1 MLCLLAGSPGQ
12 WGVVV
17 SFEPRWAI
25 FAGVIVV
32 VPVVAM
38 WVMRVPAESPQ
49 QREAVAFEPAQPSP
63 LQSPLS
69 DADIIRIADAEQA
82 LRHADQALKA
92 AHYAYSEPELPD
104 RKQVWSAVSDGS
116 EVPPLELNP
125 QITHAEVIRLPEADL
140 LEKNPGD
147 RLSIPLLEG
156 RSLAVTVEEARRL
169 PNGDYSW
176 RGYVEGEDDD
186 FPVIFT
192 VGKNSAFATITSWE
206 GSYTME
212 SVGGVGYLYRNIVDR
227 GEDAIATPDDV
238 SAKGEP
244 LHYN

>member
-1 MLCLLAGSPGQ
+1 ML
-12 WGVVV
+12 
-17 SFEPRWAI
+17 
-25 FAGVIVV
+25 
-32 VPVVAM
+32 
-38 WVMRVPAESPQ
+38 VMRDPIDAPQ
-49 QREAVAFEPAQPSP
+49 QHEPVAFEPPLASP
-63 LQSPLS
+63 LQRPSS
-69 DADIIRIADAEQA
+69 DADLLRMADAERAMRQ
-82 LRHADQALKA
+82 ADQALKA
-92 AHYAYSEPELPD
+92 AHYAYSEPDLPD
-104 RKQVWSAVSDGS
+104 RKQVWTSVSDGS

-156 RSLAVTVEEARRL
+156 RSLAVTVEEASRL

-176 RGYVEGEDDD
+176 RGYVEGEEDD

-227 GEDAIATPDDV
+227 GEDAIAVPD
-238 SAKGEP
+238 GG
-244 LHYN
+244 L

>member
-1 MLCLLAGSPGQ
+1 MWC
-12 WGVVV
+12 
-17 SFEPRWAI
+17 EPRWAM
-25 FAGVIVV
+25 FAGVIVF
-32 VPVVAM
+32 VPLAATLMMSQPTPAPQLHALVA
-38 WVMRVPAESPQ
+38 V
-49 QREAVAFEPAQPSP
+49 EPALPVP
-63 LQSPLS
+63 LQRPMS
-69 DADIIRIADAEQA
+69 DADILRIADAEQA
-82 LRHADQALKA
+82 MRQADQALKA
-92 AHYAYSEPELPD
+92 AHYAYSEPDLPE

-156 RSLAVTVEEARRL
+156 RSLAVTVEEASRL

-176 RGYVEGEDDD
+176 RGYVEGEEDD

-227 GEDAIATPDDV
+227 GEDAIVVPDGV
-238 SAKGEP
+238 SAEGEP
-244 LHYN
+244 FHYN

>member
-1 MLCLLAGSPGQ
+1 ML
-12 WGVVV
+12 
-17 SFEPRWAI
+17 FEPRWAM
-25 FAGVIVV
+25 FAGVVV
-32 VPVVAM
+32 VAPVVAM
-38 WVMRVPAESPQ
+38 WVMRVPAPSPQ
-49 QREAVAFEPAQPSP
+49 QPEPMAFEPAQSTL
-63 LQSPLS
+63 LQRTLS

-92 AHYAYSEPELPD
+92 AHYAYSEPDLPD
-104 RKQVWSAVSDGS
+104 RKQVWSPVSDGS

-125 QITHAEVIRLPEADL
+125 QITHAEIIRLPETDL

-156 RSLAVTVEEARRL
+156 RSLAVTVEEASRL

-227 GEDAIATPDDV
+227 GEDAIAVPDGV
-238 SAKGEP
+238 SPNGVSVEGEP